1 MWPGLIEAVRIFHS
15 VGGATPI
22 TNDPTT
28 PSGLILGSGLT
39 GGIWGG
45 CFEFK
50 RIRNCYILKLK

>member
-39 GGIWGG
+39 GGIWG
-45 CFEFK
+45 
-50 RIRNCYILKLK
+50 LL